1 MKIRIVKPTRI
12 EKGKA
17 GDIVEVS
24 EDRAKFLIGF
34 NLAVPAVRQAAET
47 PEKKTARKT
56 TRTRK

>member
-1 MKIRIVKPTRI
+1 MEVLLLKPNRID
-12 EKGKA
+12 GKA

-34 NLAVPAVRQAAET
+34 NLAVPMARRTAET
-47 PEKKTARKT
+47 PEKKTTRRT

>member
-1 MKIRIVKPTRI
+1 MEVLLLKPNRID
-12 EKGKA
+12 GKA

-34 NLAVPAVRQAAET
+34 NLAVPAARRAVET

-56 TRTRK
+56 TRARK